1 MLLYILKISILIEEE
16 ICLNKKNKLKKLVT
30 TKTLEGMF

>member
-16 ICLNKKNKLKKLVT
+16 IWFHKKNKLKKLVT